1 MRSDHRRFSNPDRSA
16 MARTTTYLTR
26 VSRVETSAP
35 SGPGQ
40 CERRPVVRMVEGVA
54 TPATTVGPRER
65 PEAQMRALRLPGA
78 AAPFQVDDRH
88 ILAVVLV
95 AVVQLLG
102 AATGAHGPG
111 PERPAPPLRVYGPP
125 PVAGSAPCMLLLSG
139 ERSGP
144 RPALV
149 EAGAITGNGLSA
161 ALSAPGLE
169 TTPDTLPEC
178 HPQVARRIGRP
189 ALTARIDDPTR
200 SHHIAGL
207 FAMSLKR
214 RVAHWSYLDS
224 HASVQGKGVLRGAL
238 YSRARR
244 RERSDAEDR

>member
-1 MRSDHRRFSNPDRSA
+1 
-16 MARTTTYLTR
+16 
-26 VSRVETSAP
+26 
-35 SGPGQ
+35 
-40 CERRPVVRMVEGVA
+40 
-54 TPATTVGPRER
+54 
-65 PEAQMRALRLPGA
+65 
-78 AAPFQVDDRH
+78 VDDRH

-125 PVAGSAPCMLLLSG
+125 PVAGSAPCMLQLSG

-169 TTPDTLPEC
+169 TTPDTLPAGTFMSNGGAHVTAAQALLSPTDFAAPWPTASSATC
-178 HPQVARRIGRP
+178 WASSTTHPP
-189 ALTARIDDPTR
+189 AQRYR
-200 SHHIAGL
+200 AG
-207 FAMSLKR
+207 
-214 RVAHWSYLDS
+214 
-224 HASVQGKGVLRGAL
+224 
-238 YSRARR
+238 
-244 RERSDAEDR
+244 